1 MRAPYLAGLP
11 VLGACLLSS
20 APVAGEPPAAPTGK
34 PAAIPAAT
42 AAPAAKPALTPAAP
56 AAPTAK
62 PAPTPAAPAAPTGKP
77 APTPT
82 TPAAPAAKPAPTPAA
97 PAAPAAKPTPTP
109 AGPAAPT
116 TRPAPAVAAPSS
128 APAAGAALDLGAL
141 ARQSKTL
148 DLAEDQLRP
157 ALVKGKPD
165 GVAFS
170 SALDLGAGN
179 AAIAWSE
186 CSKSG
191 CRGSLALLT
200 GAPDH
205 PRLAKQAPLV
215 APPKVFFADGF
226 SFDAPSVSDLD
237 GDGVP
242 EIIFHYT
249 ATEPPRAALGSL
261 THEYLA
267 AYSSKDLTLVFS
279 HELRRAGGDSEDAC
293 QWTLTLAGPQLT
305 ASGQCNTRTC
315 LESASPAPTCK
326 PARKLTELWRKP
338 AKQPRYTRA
347 PGP

>member
-20 APVAGEPPAAPTGK
+20 SPVAGEPPAT
-34 PAAIPAAT
+34 
-42 AAPAAKPALTPAAP
+42 
-56 AAPTAK
+56 
-62 PAPTPAAPAAPTGKP
+62 
-77 APTPT
+77 
-82 TPAAPAAKPAPTPAA
+82 PAAKPAPTPAV
-97 PAAPAAKPTPTP
+97 PAAPA
-109 AGPAAPT
+109 
-116 TRPAPAVAAPSS
+116 TRPAPAPTPGAPSS
-128 APAAGAALDLGAL
+128 APAAPGAALDPGAL

-148 DLAEDQLRP
+148 DLAEDQLRS
-157 ALVKGKPD
+157 ALVKGTPD

-186 CSKSG
+186 CGKSG
-191 CRGSLALLT
+191 CRGALALLT

-205 PRLAKQAPLV
+205 PKLARQAPLV

-293 QWTLTLAGPQLT
+293 RWTLTLAGPQLT

-315 LESASPAPTCK
+315 LESAAPAPTCK
-326 PARKLTELWRKP
+326 PTRKLTELWRKP
-338 AKQPRYTRA
+338 SKQPRYTRA
-347 PGP
+347 PGS